1 MELIDR
7 LSKLE
12 LAKRQKISRADIKEQ
27 LQLLSS
33 IGEQLEYQRNVP
45 HVNITGELIC
55 GQFDDNY
62 WPEDKIFRSGFT
74 GQELEAMA
82 NFNDEF
88 RSVRKTFPNSEI
100 PQITDL
106 VQTLEWKNLT
116 RKAHDTLKLLR

>member
-1 MELIDR
+1 MLSRETIGVRMELIDR

-55 GQFDDNY
+55 G
-62 WPEDKIFRSGFT
+62 
-74 GQELEAMA
+74 
-82 NFNDEF
+82 
-88 RSVRKTFPNSEI
+88 
-100 PQITDL
+100 
-106 VQTLEWKNLT
+106 
-116 RKAHDTLKLLR
+116 